1 MALPPTIPTSFVPKQ
16 PVSTHARSQKS
27 GRSVLLLIAI
37 AVAGIS
43 ALVAAGVF
51 GYELYLK
58 SARDAKS
65 AELLQAQRSV
75 NLDVVEGFIRLKNR
89 LVEVERMLNDH
100 IELTKFF
107 TVLEAKTLQTVR
119 FNTLSLSVNEDRSA
133 EVTMEGVARSFNAL
147 AAQTTAIASEK
158 RIKSA
163 IFSDISVN
171 TNGTVGFS
179 VTATLD
185 PRLITSAEAF
195 PGISEPSSGTVPPPV
210 VNEPVAP
217 NLQPATTP
225 GTTTASS
232 TRATSTPQP

>member
-1 MALPPTIPTSFVPKQ
+1 MAVT
-16 PVSTHARSQKS
+16 
-27 GRSVLLLIAI
+27 
-37 AVAGIS
+37 GIS

-58 SARDAKS
+58 GARDAKS

-75 NLDVVEGFIRLKNR
+75 NLDMVEGFIRLKNR
-89 LVEVERMLNDH
+89 LVETERMLNDH
-100 IELTKFF
+100 IELSRFF
-107 TVLEAKTLQTVR
+107 TTLEEKTLQTVR
-119 FNTLSLSVNEDRSA
+119 FNTLTLSVNEDRSA

-171 TNGTVGFS
+171 PNGTVGFS
-179 VTATLD
+179 VAATVD

-195 PGISEPSSGTVPPPV
+195 PGISEPSTAAPAAPV
-210 VNEPVAP
+210 VNEAVAP
-217 NLQPATTP
+217 NLQPTP
-225 GTTTASS
+225 VTSTTTAPS
-232 TRATSTPQP
+232 ATSSPQL